1 MKKNKVF
8 PILNLNH
15 ESFLERYNNKEVTLL
30 VDKSGAEKFCIR
42 RKDFYLDNIILFV
55 GFILIMTAIVCAYK
69 YAWYFA
75 LLYFVFGPFSLFLSN
90 AVRISYVKKLCLKD
104 RDIFTTSMQS
114 KLIQILPTKHFNPY
128 KNLGDYVSSD
138 NANTL
143 IKEIDT
149 FLDEL
154 NKATDTTSVYH
165 KSNNAKSKDI
175 VDKKEIFKI
184 ANTTKNTRK
193 LNSKSQKHTHKPVR
207 QLSEYIRNLNLEVQ
221 AYIDEHFGDDKI
233 YCDKSPDVLYQI
245 IYDDSDLGPS
255 FSQTLFKF
263 IKEKGISETDCYK
276 NANVDRR
283 LFSKIRSNKNYQP
296 RKNTVFALIIGL
308 KLNLDEAKKLLD
320 SAGYSISHSIK
331 QDLIMEYVIKKQ
343 IFDILQVNEILYSF
357 DCPILGTK

>member
-1 MKKNKVF
+1 MDILTMKKNKVF

-193 LNSKSQKHTHKPVR
+193 LNSKVQKQPHKPVR
-207 QLSEYIRNLNLEVQ
+207 QLSEYIRSLNLE
-221 AYIDEHFGDDKI
+221 IPEL
-233 YCDKSPDVLYQI
+233 LYH
-245 IYDDSDLGPS
+245 L
-255 FSQTLFKF
+255 LF
-263 IKEKGISETDCYK
+263 
-276 NANVDRR
+276 
-283 LFSKIRSNKNYQP
+283 LH
-296 RKNTVFALIIGL
+296 L
-308 KLNLDEAKKLLD
+308 
-320 SAGYSISHSIK
+320 
-331 QDLIMEYVIKKQ
+331 
-343 IFDILQVNEILYSF
+343 
-357 DCPILGTK
+357 

>member
-1 MKKNKVF
+1 
-8 PILNLNH
+8 
-15 ESFLERYNNKEVTLL
+15 
-30 VDKSGAEKFCIR
+30 
-42 RKDFYLDNIILFV
+42 
-55 GFILIMTAIVCAYK
+55 
-69 YAWYFA
+69 
-75 LLYFVFGPFSLFLSN
+75 
-90 AVRISYVKKLCLKD
+90 
-104 RDIFTTSMQS
+104 
-114 KLIQILPTKHFNPY
+114 
-128 KNLGDYVSSD
+128 LGDYVSSD
-138 NANTL
+138 NVDKL

-154 NKATDTTSVYH
+154 NETIDTNCVYH
-165 KSNNAKSKDI
+165 KSNNAKSKDTI
-175 VDKKEIFKI
+175 DKKEIFKI

-193 LNSKSQKHTHKPVR
+193 LNSKVQKQPHKPVR
-207 QLSEYIRNLNLEVQ
+207 QLSEYIRSLNLEIQ

-296 RKNTVFALIIGL
+296 RKNTVFALVIGL
-308 KLNLDEAKKLLD
+308 KLNLDEAKELLD

-331 QDLIMEYVIKKQ
+331 QDLIMEYLIKKQ
-343 IFDILQVNEILYSF
+343 IFDILQVNDVLYSF

>member
-1 MKKNKVF
+1 MQKKTNS

-30 VDKSGAEKFCIR
+30 VDKSAVEIFCNQH
-42 RKDFYLDNIILFV
+42 KNYNCNNIIQQCLTSKDMF
-55 GFILIMTAIVCAYK
+55 LISICYNLIRIIPTK
-69 YAWYFA
+69 Q
-75 LLYFVFGPFSLFLSN
+75 FS
-90 AVRISYVKKLCLKD
+90 
-104 RDIFTTSMQS
+104 
-114 KLIQILPTKHFNPY
+114 QILQ
-128 KNLGDYVSSD
+128 NL
-138 NANTL
+138 
-143 IKEIDT
+143 
-149 FLDEL
+149 
-154 NKATDTTSVYH
+154 
-165 KSNNAKSKDI
+165 KS
-175 VDKKEIFKI
+175 
-184 ANTTKNTRK
+184 
-193 LNSKSQKHTHKPVR
+193 
-207 QLSEYIRNLNLEVQ
+207 EVQ
-221 AYIDEHFGDDKI
+221 AYIDKHFNDEVVRSWDWESSG
-233 YCDKSPDVLYQI
+233 VLYQI
-245 IYDDSDLGPS
+245 IYTDSDLEPT
-255 FSQTLFKF
+255 FSQTLFKL

>member
-1 MKKNKVF
+1 MQKKTNS

-42 RKDFYLDNIILFV
+42 RKDFYLDNIILFIA
-55 GFILIMTAIVCAYK
+55 FILIITAIVCAYK

-90 AVRISYVKKLCLKD
+90 EVRISYVKKLCLKD

-114 KLIQILPTKHFNPY
+114 KLIQILPTKHFNQY

-138 NANTL
+138 NVDKL
-143 IKEIDT
+143 IKKIDT

-154 NKATDTTSVYH
+154 NETIDTNCVYH

-175 VDKKEIFKI
+175 IDKKEILKI

-221 AYIDEHFGDDKI
+221 AYIDEHFGDEI
-233 YCDKSPDVLYQI
+233 VRSWEPSGFLYQSF
-245 IYDDSDLGPS
+245 YTDSDLEPT
-255 FSQTLFKF
+255 FSQTLFKL